1 MDLSVI
7 IINYNTKSL
16 TEKTI
21 DLFIQTVD
29 KDLKYEIILV
39 DNSSKNDEKIFK
51 IDGVFKIIDSENNG
65 FGAGCNLGV
74 KNSIGR
80 YILFL
85 NSDVEFKNNKL
96 LEAVRYMDKNL
107 DVGILG
113 GKMILQDGSLD
124 HGCKRGFPTP
134 FTSISYFLKLDKI
147 FKKSKI
153 FGKYR
158 LTYIPDDELNYV
170 DCVSGG
176 LMVMKR
182 SVYNQIGGFDED
194 YFMYGED
201 IDICYRACQKG
212 YKTVYFPEIVVLHL
226 KGQSGLNTKSKIT
239 IKRFYDSMLI
249 FYKKNYKNKY
259 NIFLYYIVYIGI
271 KLKKLI
277 SSI

>member
-7 IINYNTKSL
+7 IINYNTKLL

-21 DLFIQTVD
+21 ELFIQTAD

-39 DNSSKNDEKIFK
+39 DNSSEKDQKIFK
-51 IDGVFKIIDSENNG
+51 IDGVCKIIDSENNG
-65 FGAGCNLGV
+65 FGSGCNLGV

-96 LEAVRYMDKNL
+96 LEAIRYIEKNQ
-107 DVGILG
+107 DIGILG
-113 GKMILQDGSLD
+113 GKMVLSDGSLD

-134 FTSISYFLKLDKI
+134 FTAISYFLKLDKI

-158 LTYIPDDELNYV
+158 LTYMSDDELNYV

-176 LMVMKR
+176 LMVIKR
-182 SVYNQIGGFDED
+182 SVYDQLDGFDED

-201 IDICYRACQKG
+201 IDICYRANQKG
-212 YKTVYFPEIVVLHL
+212 YKTVYFPKISVLHL

-249 FYKKNYKNKY
+249 FYKKNYKDKY
-259 NIFLYYIVYIGI
+259 NILLYYIVYIGI